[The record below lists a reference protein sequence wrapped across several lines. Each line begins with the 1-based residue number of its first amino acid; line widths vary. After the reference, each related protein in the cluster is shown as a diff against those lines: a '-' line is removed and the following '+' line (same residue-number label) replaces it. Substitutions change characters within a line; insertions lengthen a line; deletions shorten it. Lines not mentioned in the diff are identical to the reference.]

1 MDRVIVLLEPSFF
14 EHQENDRFAA
24 RFPQLGLT
32 SFGKTR
38 DEALESLKRL
48 FVTFVRVRRENGT
61 LEKFLDAAGVEW
73 YRESEYPTNKGVV
86 EYLAGPQ
93 PAPGMS
99 GRGLYAT
106 LMKGHWKAADK
117 QALPLAA

>member
-1 MDRVIVLLEPSFF
+1 MGRVIVLLEPSFF

-32 SFGKTR
+32 SFGTTR

-61 LEKFLDAAGVEW
+61 LEEFLNAADVEW
-73 YRESEYPTNKGVV
+73 YPESEYPSNKGDV
-86 EYLAGPQ
+86 EYLAGP
-93 PAPGMS
+93 PAPSMDA
-99 GRGLYAT
+99 RGLYAT
-106 LMKGHWKAADK
+106 LMKGNWKATDK
-117 QALPLAA
+117 HALPLAA